1 MSGSPPPTAW
11 GLPPRQPGFVN
22 REAERAWFRG
32 HLEAPRE
39 GAPLVALVSGPQGSG
54 KTALLVEC
62 GNEADFD
69 AVLFADLDDYRHD
82 EVADYGGVLGDL
94 LVQLGIGREWVAPSL
109 PARKDQYRQSS
120 AHRRVLVLLDNV
132 KLHDDISPL
141 VPSSAR
147 SAVLVASHWQ
157 LDHVLSRGAENLS
170 LTELSPEHAMQL
182 LAWFC
187 PQDRLDREPDAVAE
201 LIAKCGRLP
210 LPLRTVGARL
220 RKHPAH
226 EIARLVRA
234 LDGGKLF
241 VDLFDVPYSQL
252 SGEARRLYEL
262 LPLHPGTAWT
272 EDSAEA
278 LLGTSAADA
287 LDEVVE
293 ASLVIEDR
301 TGRYRFLGPVREH
314 ASRASGNLSQDDRE
328 AAIRRLT
335 DFFASRAQ
343 FADRAGKDRLR
354 LTEPSGA
361 NPFAR
366 DAVAGLDWLESE
378 RTTLVGIAAI
388 ALRHSWFEQVVAI
401 AESMFALHM
410 NRPHQLVWEELDA
423 LGLEAARRWGNRE
436 AEARMLSQRA
446 RFDLDHGDQD
456 AALVGIEE
464 ARALAEASTNLRL
477 QGSVWELT
485 GRVLFERGEYE
496 ASRRAYERFLEIAK
510 GIGAAPQAIATHYLG
525 RLAALDGRTE
535 EASLLLHAALPLA
548 RQGEGDPRTEARV
561 MESLSEVD
569 GDPRPWLLKAVEIYR
584 ARGMLK
590 YEAGVLVR
598 LIALAE
604 SRADTAS
611 VRVHLERLLE
621 VYEASKHPDVASL
634 RSRLDEP

>member
-1 MSGSPPPTAW
+1 M
-11 GLPPRQPGFVN
+11 N
-22 REAERAWFRG
+22 REAERAWFRS
-32 HLEAPRE
+32 HLQAPRE
-39 GAPLVALVSGPQGSG
+39 DAPFVALVSGPQGCG

-62 GNEADFD
+62 ATEADVD
-69 AVLFADLDDYRHD
+69 AVLFADFDDYRHD
-82 EVADYGGVLGDL
+82 EVVDYGSVLGDL

-109 PARKDQYRQSS
+109 PARRDQYRKGG
-120 AHRRVLVLLDNV
+120 AHQRVLLVLDNV
-132 KLHDDISPL
+132 KLHDDISSLIPG
-141 VPSSAR
+141 SAR

-157 LDHVLSRGAENLS
+157 LDHVLSRGAESLS
-170 LTELSPEHAMQL
+170 LTALSPEHALRL

-187 PQDRLDREPDAVAE
+187 PQERLDSEPDAVAE
-201 LIAKCGRLP
+201 LIARCGRLP
-210 LPLRTVGARL
+210 LLLRTMGARL

-262 LPLHPGTAWT
+262 LPLHPGSAWT
-272 EDSAEA
+272 EDSAQA
-278 LLGTSAADA
+278 LLGASAADP
-287 LDEVVE
+287 LDEQVE
-293 ASLVIEDR
+293 ASLVIEDH

-314 ASRASGNLSQDDRE
+314 ASRVSANLSQADRD
-328 AAIRRLT
+328 AATHRLAR
-335 DFFASRAQ
+335 FFASRAQ

-354 LTEPSGA
+354 LTEVTGT
-361 NPFAR
+361 NPFR
-366 DAVAGLDWLESE
+366 SAVAGLDWLESE
-378 RTTLVGIAAI
+378 RTTLVGIAAV
-388 ALRHSWFEQVVAI
+388 ALRHGWFEPVVAI

-410 NRPHQLVWEELDA
+410 NRPHQVVWEELDA
-423 LGLEAARRWGNRE
+423 LGLEAARRRGDRE

-446 RFDLDHGDQD
+446 RFDLDHGDHD
-456 AALVGIEE
+456 AALARIEE
-464 ARALAEASTNLRL
+464 ARALAETSTNERL

-496 ASRRAYERFLEIAK
+496 ASQHAYERFLDIAK
-510 GIGAAPQAIATHYLG
+510 GIGPAPQAIATHYLG

-535 EASLLLHAALPLA
+535 EASHLLRAALPLA

-584 ARGMLK
+584 SRGMLK

-604 SRADTAS
+604 SRGDTAS
-611 VRVHLERLLE
+611 VRAHLERLLE

-634 RSRLDEP
+634 RSRLDES